1 MAPLIVDPEWE
12 KVWAHVVASTPMPE
26 FTDAAQVREY
36 CTTAMKH
43 GFAPF
48 PVIEGVQETK
58 HEVTS
63 LDGARI
69 NVRRFVPP
77 SLPTDTKAH
86 RAIVY
91 LFGGGMVSGSVELF
105 RTFITNIAE
114 ASQSQVFGVDYRV
127 GFEKPFPAAVEDVYS
142 AVAWLQENAQTFD
155 VDPARILL
163 FGPSAGGGVA
173 AGTALFARDRGL
185 KYPLA
190 GQVLVAPMI
199 DDRTVLPKE
208 NPLTPYLT
216 WTSAMNEL
224 GWKAYLGGKEREE
237 RTDENVPIYAAPAR
251 AKDVSGLP
259 PTYIDVGSLDLFK
272 NEDFAY
278 AAKLAAAGVEV
289 EFHIYLGIPH
299 GFEGVASNI
308 RLTQVPFQN
317 QINFVKNI

>member
-12 KVWAHVVASTPMPE
+12 KVWAHVSSTPRPV
-26 FTDAAQVREY
+26 FTDAAQLREY
-36 CTTAMKH
+36 SNTAMKH

-48 PVIEGVQETK
+48 REVEGFQETN

-63 LDGARI
+63 LDGTRF

-77 SLPTDTKAH
+77 SLPTETKAQ

-91 LFGGGMVSGSVELF
+91 VFGGGMVSGSVDLF
-105 RTFITNIAE
+105 RPFITNI
-114 ASQSQVFGVDYRV
+114 SQESQTQIFGVEYRV
-127 GFEKPFPAAVEDVYS
+127 GFEKAFPAAVEDVYS
-142 AVAWLQENAQTFD
+142 AIAWLQENAQTFN

-173 AGTALFARDRGL
+173 AGTALFARDKGL
-185 KYPLA
+185 EYPLA

-199 DDRTVLPKE
+199 DDRTVLPE
-208 NPLTPYLT
+208 ESPLTPYLT
-216 WTSAMNEL
+216 WTTKMNEL

-251 AKDVSGLP
+251 AQDVSGLP

-308 RLTQVPFQN
+308 RLAQVPFQN
-317 QINFVKNI
+317 QVNFVKNI